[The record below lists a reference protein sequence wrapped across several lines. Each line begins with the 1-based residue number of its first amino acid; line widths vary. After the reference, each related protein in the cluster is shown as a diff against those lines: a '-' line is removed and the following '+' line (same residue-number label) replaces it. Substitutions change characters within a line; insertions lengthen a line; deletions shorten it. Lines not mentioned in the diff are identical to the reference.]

1 MAQKKETTEPVEGLG
16 EDWEAVPEPGWVEPE
31 LLEEFPGLQIL
42 STVVAAGA
50 GRSPEALK
58 ERLRE
63 LSDRFGGAQ
72 AIMMRQRAI
81 PWAYRVF
88 FRHIG
93 LDPDQ
98 TRTPIEQLGLDRMHD
113 GSFKSRNR
121 VDDALTIG
129 MAEVGIAL
137 MALDADRI
145 DGRLG
150 LRLSAAKEKFE
161 GRVSALPTGTIVI
174 ADEKR
179 PLAILF
185 GKLAEGR
192 GVSRKTTRTALVA
205 IGVKGVPDVA
215 MEEGLWVA
223 ASAIRA

>member
-1 MAQKKETTEPVEGLG
+1 MTPKDEPEQVEGLG
-16 EDWEAVPEPGWVEPE
+16 EDWESAPEPGWIEPA
-31 LLEEFPGLQIL
+31 LAQEFPGLQL
-42 STVVAAGA
+42 LTTVVAEGS

-58 ERLRE
+58 QQLRE
-63 LSDRFGGAQ
+63 LSNRFGGAQ
-72 AIMMRQRAI
+72 AIMMRQRPI

-88 FRHIG
+88 YRHIG

-98 TRTPIEQLGLDRMHD
+98 TRTPIEELGLQRMHD

-129 MAEVGIAL
+129 MAEVGVAL
-137 MALDADRI
+137 TAFDADRI

-150 LRLSAAKEKFE
+150 LRLSEPKESFE
-161 GRVSALPTGTIVI
+161 GRVSPLPTGTIVI
-174 ADEKR
+174 ADEQR

-185 GKLAEGR
+185 GKQAEGR
-192 GVSRKTTRTALVA
+192 GVSRKTARTVLAA

-215 MEEGLWVA
+215 MEEALWVA